1 MHSINDTDF
10 YPKTDRLPHQ
20 IDVVALLDNI
30 DYELTIDLVKGRYE
44 VWQAGSSNPF
54 QTGWMVVAS
63 GFIDPLEFATITKSK
78 EITHRF
84 CTSRLM
90 GIVRGLLKDAFIKD
104 WRYRCDTCEFLHIFA
119 RDVFA
124 GSVDLM
130 DKMPLAAYRK

>member
-1 MHSINDTDF
+1 MHFIKDTDF
-10 YPKTDRLPHQ
+10 YPKTYGLPQ
-20 IDVVALLDNI
+20 QLDIVARVDGF

-44 VWQAGSSNPF
+44 VWQGCTPF
-54 QTGWMVVAS
+54 HTGYMVVDS
-63 GFIDPLEFATITKSK
+63 GFIDPLEFATLTLSV

-90 GIVRGLLKDAFIKD
+90 GIVRGLLNDAFIKD
-104 WRYRCDTCEFLHIFA
+104 WRYRCDTREYLHIYA
-119 RDVFA
+119 RSTFA